1 MAAVYDSFVS
11 RGDDG
16 ARAVDLLERLVS
28 IPSVT
33 GSEAAL
39 IDFLEERF
47 RQGFWKI
54 RSIPVSPGRRNIL
67 IHRARPQVVLTTH
80 ADTVP
85 GDVSPRRQGD
95 LLCARGACDAKAS
108 LAAMAV
114 ALDSLG
120 SETEEIGMLIVVG
133 EEKGSDG
140 ALAANLS
147 PPEQVRYLIGGEP
160 THNRFIR
167 ASKGC
172 LRVRAQARG
181 TSGHSSKIEP
191 GQSAIE
197 SLLDFL
203 GDLRRA
209 PFPSHP
215 LFGPTTMNIG
225 TLEGG
230 SAPNVVAAN
239 AGAEI
244 LFRSGA
250 RLDLLLDM
258 IQKCARDR
266 VRLDIPYRSEPI
278 FFRVPSGA
286 EAPVVSFACDLP
298 LLAAWGE
305 PLLIGPGSI
314 EDAHTSEEKVSLAEV
329 EAAVGIYRDAA
340 AELLHRG
347 DAFLEPRKSAD

>member
-1 MAAVYDSFVS
+1 MTAVYDSFVS

-16 ARAVDLLERLVS
+16 ARAVDLLEKLVS

-47 RQGFWKI
+47 REDGWKI
-54 RSIPVSPGRRNIL
+54 RSIPVSAGRRNL
-67 IHRARPQVVLTTH
+67 LVHRARPQVVLTTH

-85 GDVSPRRQGD
+85 GDVSPRRHGD
-95 LLCARGACDAKAS
+95 LLYARGACDAKAS
-108 LAAMAV
+108 LAAMAA

-120 SETEEIGMLIVVG
+120 RETEEIGMLIVVG

-140 ALAANLS
+140 AIAANLS
-147 PPEQVRYLIGGEP
+147 APEQVRYLVGGEP

-172 LRVRAQARG
+172 LRIRAEARG
-181 TSGHSSKIEP
+181 TSGHSSQIEP

-203 GDLRRA
+203 SDLRRA
-209 PFPSHP
+209 SFPSHP
-215 LFGPTTMNIG
+215 LFGATTMNIG

-230 SAPNVVAAN
+230 SAPNVVASN

-244 LFRSGA
+244 LFRTGA
-250 RLDLLLDM
+250 RLDLLLDT
-258 IQKCARDR
+258 IQQCARDR
-266 VRLDIPYRSEPI
+266 VRIDVPYRSEAI
-278 FFRVPSGA
+278 FFRVPHGVD
-286 EAPVVSFACDLP
+286 APVVSFACDLP
-298 LLAAWGE
+298 LLTAWGE

-329 EAAVGIYRDAA
+329 EAAVSIYRNVT
-340 AELLHRG
+340 AELLQRG
-347 DAFLEPRKSAD
+347 DAFLEPRESGR